1 MDPAPRGVRTG
12 GRGLTPRQARGWEA
26 PRAPRGSF
34 RGHRP
39 RSAQPRCRVRGWAS
53 RTEASL
59 WGGAAR
65 GVSRSRRPPTASAE
79 VSRSL
84 PGVPACKA
92 PAGPHPLPGPGCGPR
107 GVTRPR
113 GGLSQ
118 GGGHLC
124 VLSEPRAERWL
135 GGGGSE
141 RRGQGRPHSQ
151 APRSGQTPPDVPL
164 SRWERNGVGGG
175 GRGSHG
181 SGPGSARPW
190 DLLFLGGPRHKG
202 RGPGGQAR
210 TGVLDTRV
218 WVPGARQTLEPGGVC
233 CHSAHSTEC
242 ADHCQQEAQCPW
254 TPPTLHPSSGPFP
267 GPPQPGPDGRVG
279 PPRVVA
285 VRSCCCLGSPVR
297 PRAVGAVP
305 VTACPV
311 LGGAPGSA
319 EGSWAGPTGGWA
331 HAPSPGPGTRDGGWM
346 WPGSWV
352 GQ

>member
-1 MDPAPRGVRTG
+1 MR
-12 GRGLTPRQARGWEA
+12 
-26 PRAPRGSF
+26 
-34 RGHRP
+34 
-39 RSAQPRCRVRGWAS
+39 
-53 RTEASL
+53 
-59 WGGAAR
+59 
-65 GVSRSRRPPTASAE
+65 
-79 VSRSL
+79 
-84 PGVPACKA
+84 
-92 PAGPHPLPGPGCGPR
+92 
-107 GVTRPR
+107 
-113 GGLSQ
+113 
-118 GGGHLC
+118 
-124 VLSEPRAERWL
+124 
-135 GGGGSE
+135 
-141 RRGQGRPHSQ
+141 
-151 APRSGQTPPDVPL
+151 
-164 SRWERNGVGGG
+164 GG

-218 WVPGARQTLEPGGVC
+218 WVPGTRQTLEPGGVC

-279 PPRVVA
+279 PPCVVA
-285 VRSCCCLGSPVR
+285 VRSCCCLGFPVR

-319 EGSWAGPTGGWA
+319 VRASGPGQLGAGPTPPPRGQAHETVGGCGQALGWVSRGGRRHRRVDPDRSCKVQLEA
-331 HAPSPGPGTRDGGWM
+331 GPSEGAERTSR
-346 WPGSWV
+346 
-352 GQ
+352 